1 MSGIAFRIATVLA
14 ALAVAAGCASSP
26 FDGRDA
32 SGLSPA
38 EALENPDRVGAPV
51 LWGGRVVGIVNA
63 GDHTDLE
70 VIALPLAYGDRP
82 RRNADGGA
90 RFVIRQPGFL
100 EPMTY
105 APGRFVTAYG
115 IFSGIE
121 KRAVGDFPVDHPV
134 LESEQLELWPVDPNT
149 DRASVHTGFQ
159 FRF

>member
-1 MSGIAFRIATVLA
+1 MSATA
-14 ALAVAAGCASSP
+14 RYALAVLAVALVAACVASP

-32 SGLSPA
+32 SGLSPSA
-38 EALENPDRVGAPV
+38 ALENPDRAGAPV

-90 RFVIRQPGFL
+90 RFVIRHPGFL

-121 KRAVGDFPVDHPV
+121 KRPVGDVPVDHPV
-134 LESEQLELWPVDPNT
+134 LDSGQLELWPVDPNT
-149 DRASVHTGFQ
+149 DRASVHGGFD
-159 FRF
+159 FRY